1 MLNYNFVKLNFLL
14 GGILK
19 KHFVVTLVAALLLVT
34 VVSKADVV
42 VKTKT
47 SADMAGMMTMQTD
60 GVNDIKGDKSYNS
73 LTTQMTGG
81 MASMLGMNKPK
92 DIVNITRLDKNVY
105 WELDTEKKNYKETT
119 MEQLKKRLDES
130 REEGEKGDQP
140 EYTWTVEVKPIEG
153 SQTINGF
160 KCNGMLGKAT
170 GVNKKEAAD
179 TIFISYEQWAAK
191 EVPGS
196 AEVEAYGK
204 KYAAAMGI
212 DEMWAK
218 ENMGSMLKQY
228 GSEFAELAIK
238 VNDKGGYP
246 IKTIV
251 TVEGAAKPEG
261 ESSENSAAAA
271 MDKMNKMLGKKTTDE
286 DTDKGGRMKALS
298 FTNEVLSIEQK
309 AIGDNQFEIP
319 EGYQKK

>member
-1 MLNYNFVKLNFLL
+1 
-14 GGILK
+14 LK
-19 KHFVVTLVAALLLVT
+19 KQFIVTLIAASLLVS

-42 VKTKT
+42 VKIKT

-81 MASMLGMNKPK
+81 MASMLGMAKPK

-105 WELDTEKKNYKETT
+105 WELDTEKKSYKETT
-119 MEQLKKRLDES
+119 MEQLKKQLEES
-130 REEGEKGDQP
+130 RGEGEKGDQP
-140 EYTWTVEVKPIEG
+140 QYTWTVEVKSIEG

-160 KCNGMLGKAT
+160 KCDGVLGQAT
-170 GVNKKEAAD
+170 GINKKDAAD
-179 TIFISYEQWAAK
+179 SIFISYEQWAAK
-191 EVPGS
+191 EVPGA

-238 VNDKGGYP
+238 VNEKGGYP

-251 TVEGAAKPEG
+251 TVEGSAKLDG
-261 ESSENSAAAA
+261 KSSEKSPAAA
-271 MDKMNKMLGKKTTDE
+271 MDMMSKMLGKKPSGQETE
-286 DTDKGGRMKALS
+286 KGGRMKAFS

-309 AIGDNQFEIP
+309 TIGDNQFEIP
-319 EGYQKK
+319 EGYKKK